1 MVSLE
6 VNFDVVLKQKQVL
19 EQALSTNPKTEKALQ
34 KLIRKVIFEA
44 REKVVSAAGSAME
57 HDPRETKRAVRTT
70 VYKKIIG
77 ANINMFNSRKAHGSN
92 NYEPPQTLRPG
103 QRGGNRIPRSTKT
116 QRMMSYAP
124 LDRGMILRWQND
136 GAGQGGRSSR
146 YGNRGSIAPRNFFKS
161 SGDRAL
167 AAAVSKLSQLIDT
180 ELENILNKKK

>member
-44 REKVVSAAGSAME
+44 RESVVSAAGSAMM
-57 HDPRETKRAVRTT
+57 HDPRETRRAVRTT
-70 VYKKIIG
+70 VYKKVLG
-77 ANINMFNSRKAHGSN
+77 ANINLFNSRKAHGSN
-92 NYEPPQTLRPG
+92 NYEPPRTLRPG
-103 QRGGNRIPRSTKT
+103 QRGGNRRIRGAETDR
-116 QRMMSYAP
+116 RMHYAP
-124 LDRGMILRWQND
+124 LDRGFILRFVNS
-136 GAGQGGRSSR
+136 GTGERTTR